1 MVDAAI
7 VMIENMHKHLERAQ
21 TNVSRWDVVLE
32 STKQVGP
39 SLFFSLLIITF
50 SFLHIFALEQQ
61 EGRLFKPL
69 AYTKTF
75 AMAGAALLSIT
86 LVPVVRSALHDDPHD
101 RDRCW

>member
-1 MVDAAI
+1 MGCGAG
-7 VMIENMHKHLERAQ
+7 KYQ
-21 TNVSRWDVVLE
+21 TGRTVV
-32 STKQVGP
+32 V
-39 SLFFSLLIITF
+39 FLLADNHVQF
-50 SFLHIFALEQQ
+50 FLHIFALEQQ